1 MAPGVELRK
10 MFGCPA
16 GFVNGNMF
24 CGAHEGNIVVRLDE
38 DDRASLLEQPGFRP
52 FIPLPGRA
60 MNEYVCLPPDRLTD
74 VEYLERWMNK
84 ALDYAATLPPKKAK
98 KRASKRVAR

>member
-24 CGAHEGNIVVRLDE
+24 CGAHEENIVVRLDE
-38 DDRASLLEQPGFRP
+38 DARASLLQRPEFRP
-52 FIPLPGRA
+52 FIPLPGQV
-60 MNEYVCLPPDRLTD
+60 MKEYVCLPRDRLTD
-74 VEYLERWMNK
+74 VEYLGRWFNE
-84 ALDYAATLPPKKAK
+84 ALDYAATLPPRKAK
-98 KRASKRVAR
+98 KRAAKNVSR